1 MPPEG
6 SDVIG
11 ETITTQTEPEDTLLD
26 LARRYG
32 LGYEEIT
39 NANPGVDPWL
49 PGAGT
54 VVVVPK
60 QRLLP
65 RAPRTGVVINLP
77 EHRLYYFAPT
87 TAGSTACRVDLPGQ
101 HRKDGLEHAAW
112 KDDGGFQG
120 QEPDLDGHQNRC
132 ARNMQSA
139 ATSCPTVVPAGP
151 DNPMGLYALRLG
163 IPGGAYLIHGTNRP
177 AGVGMQVTHGCMRL
191 YPEDIEALF
200 NMVPVNTPVMIVN
213 QPYKWGWH
221 DGELLIEVH
230 PPLQEDSAR
239 AADAHRPH
247 ATHRRGDP
255 RKAARD
261 RLDRRGAHLARGAR
275 CPDTGLGC
283 RLAHRGASV
292 RAVSPAARKAK
303 APRCRHR
310 GALLLAYEV
319 DYFDIDFSNMRL
331 SFSLFAS
338 QHCCA
343 ACAADAA

>member
-1 MPPEG
+1 MRFLLSTLALATSLPATAGEFTLPPEG

-11 ETITTQTEPEDTLLD
+11 ETITTQTETEDTLLD

-87 TAGSTACRVDLPGQ
+87 TAGAQPVVWTFPVSIGKMDWNTPLGKTTVVSKVKNPTWTPPKSVRE
-101 HRKDGLEHAAW
+101 EHA
-112 KDDGGFQG
+112 KRGDIL
-120 QEPDLDGHQNRC
+120 P
-132 ARNMQSA
+132 
-139 ATSCPTVVPAGP
+139 PVVPAGP

-230 PPLQEDSAR
+230 PPLQEDSLAPPTLTDLTRLIVEATR
-239 AADAHRPH
+239 AKPLAIDWI
-247 ATHRRGDP
+247 
-255 RKAARD
+255 
-261 RLDRRGAHLARGAR
+261 GAERTWREARGV
-275 CPDTGLGC
+275 PTPV
-283 RLAHRGASV
+283 SV
-292 RAVSPAARKAK
+292 AGSRTVALPS
-303 APRCRHR
+303 AP
-310 GALLLAYEV
+310 
-319 DYFDIDFSNMRL
+319 
-331 SFSLFAS
+331 
-338 QHCCA
+338 
-343 ACAADAA
+343 